1 MEKGKIDITNKLLD
15 NILKKAQKENGLSI
29 ERYLASHGYNKRM
42 ARGIRTKLVQ
52 DGYAVS
58 VNDDEYSIRISVNGW
73 LLLKDGGY
81 VRQRIKEYIPP
92 TTSLV
97 GCVTGTISL
106 IWQILEAFL

>member
-1 MEKGKIDITNKLLD
+1 MKVKTDITDKLLD
-15 NILKKAQKENGLSI
+15 KILREARNKETMSI
-29 ERYLASHGYNKRM
+29 ERYLDNHGYNKRM

-52 DGYAVS
+52 DGYAVY

-106 IWQILEAFL
+106 IWQILETFL